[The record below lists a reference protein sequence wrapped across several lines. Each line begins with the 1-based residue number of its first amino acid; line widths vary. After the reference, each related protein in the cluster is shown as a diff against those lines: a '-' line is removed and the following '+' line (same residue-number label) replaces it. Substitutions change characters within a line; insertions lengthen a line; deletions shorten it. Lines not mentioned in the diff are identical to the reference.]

1 MTEFP
6 ELYVNKYTAS
16 DKSKK
21 LQQMARLTISS
32 SPSSKGSRSPLRNS
46 AMIEPLNFGA
56 YAVGN
61 GGEAEGGNDEDFGIP
76 APPLEPPF
84 RNGFLRPLS
93 DENITN
99 K

>member
-1 MTEFP
+1 MGAQSPDTVDVGRTRP
-6 ELYVNKYTAS
+6 S
-16 DKSKK
+16 SSRPSW
-21 LQQMARLTISS
+21 ARLERGMQGRWLANL
-32 SPSSKGSRSPLRNS
+32 PRSGRCCGN
-46 AMIEPLNFGA
+46 
-56 YAVGN
+56 AVGN